1 MATSAVTV
9 RRRIAQLCHDGIDG
23 RDSRELRAAV
33 LAELR
38 QAVAFDAYAWLLTD
52 PETKVGTAPLAEV
65 PDLAALPRLI
75 RLKYTTA
82 VNRWTALT
90 RGRCATLAAATG
102 GDLSR
107 SPLWRDLL
115 AGYGV
120 TDLASMVFAD
130 QFGCWGFLDL
140 WRCGGPEPRFRPAE
154 QALLGS
160 LAPALTAALRGAQA
174 ATFAQPPAPVSA
186 LTAPVVLLLSGRLML
201 LDQTP
206 RTDAHLRLMLPTSPG
221 SAPVPAAAFNVAA
234 QLLAVE
240 AGVDDGP
247 PTARAQLAGP
257 EWISLRAAR
266 LAGPGQSGRP
276 VQRDGS
282 GRTEGADGA
291 GQRSGAGQRDGAG
304 QPGDAGQP
312 RDAGQPDGGR
322 IAVTVE
328 PVALAGRIEL
338 YGRACGLT
346 GRERELLH
354 RLARGADTRL
364 LAREMR
370 LSPHTVQDHLKSVF
384 AKTGCGSRGVL
395 LARALGTGTGAGQ
408 TGPG

>member
-1 MATSAVTV
+1 MATSAATV
-9 RRRIAQLCHDGIDG
+9 QRRVAQLCRDGVGG
-23 RDSRELRAAV
+23 RDSRDLRAAV

-38 QAVAFDAYAWLLTD
+38 QAIAFGAYAWLLTD
-52 PETKVGTAPLAEV
+52 PETRVGTAPLAEV
-65 PDLAALPRLI
+65 PDLTALPRLI
-75 RLKYTTA
+75 RLKYTATA
-82 VNRWTALT
+82 NRWTALP
-90 RGRCATLAAATG
+90 RGQCATLAGATG

-107 SPLWRDLL
+107 SPMWRNLL
-115 AGYGV
+115 VGYGV
-120 TDLASMVFAD
+120 TDVASVVFAD

-140 WRCGGPEPRFRPAE
+140 WRCGGPGPRFTPAE

-160 LAPALTAALRGAQA
+160 LTPALTAALRGTQA
-174 ATFAQPPAPVSA
+174 ATFAEPPAPVSA
-186 LTAPVVLLLSGRLML
+186 LDAPVVLLLSGALEL

-206 RTDAHLRLMLPTSPG
+206 RTDAHLRLLLPTSPG
-221 SAPVPAAAFNVAA
+221 AAPVPAAAFNVAA
-234 QLLAVE
+234 QLLAIE
-240 AGVDDGP
+240 AGVDNGP

-266 LAGPGQSGRP
+266 LAGPGQSGGP
-276 VQRDGS
+276 VQQEGS
-282 GRTEGADGA
+282 GQAEGADGA
-291 GQRSGAGQRDGAG
+291 GQ
-304 QPGDAGQP
+304 PG
-312 RDAGQPDGGR
+312 DAGQPDGGR

-395 LARALGTGTGAGQ
+395 LARALGTSAGTPQ
-408 TGPG
+408 TRLG